1 MGSYRSKEDGILK
14 ISTYV
19 FVTNFPDQFNVK
31 DLWNTCKQYEYV
43 VDAFIPTRRSKA
55 GKRFGFVRFIK
66 VFDVERLV
74 SNLCTVWVGRYKIH
88 ANVARFQRA
97 PLNASSNQ
105 FNNNGEKRHNTGDGS
120 NEKGTKRSANSYA
133 HAVKGSKPVNVE
145 LESIPALILDDSC
158 LNQQDYSRGL
168 MGKVKD
174 FASLS
179 NLKVVLAS
187 EGFDHVIIRYMG
199 GHW

>member
-1 MGSYRSKEDGILK
+1 
-14 ISTYV
+14 
-19 FVTNFPDQFNVK
+19 
-31 DLWNTCKQYEYV
+31 
-43 VDAFIPTRRSKA
+43 RSKA

-88 ANVARFQRA
+88 ANVARFQRE

-120 NEKGTKRSANSYA
+120 NEKGTKGSAKSYA
-133 HAVKGSKPVNVE
+133 HAVKGSQPV
-145 LESIPALILDDSC
+145 I
-158 LNQQDYSRGL
+158 
-168 MGKVKD
+168 
-174 FASLS
+174 
-179 NLKVVLAS
+179 LAS

-199 GHW
+199 GHWVMLEFLSVE